1 MEVKLKWILRY
12 RLYLPINEKKKK
24 KKKKKVKFST
34 TIKKFPIIS
43 ILTIQV
49 FPTTTV
55 TNF

>member
-12 RLYLPINEKKKK
+12 RLYLHINEK